1 MPAPALPQLE
11 VNVLFPA
18 TAGQFLELQPAWKS
32 ATCSPARNTGF
43 APSPTASAARRLIS
57 SISLRTHPTLEISIS
72 PSCAIQK
79 IVGTLVSPYA
89 FDTGYVFVSSSK
101 MGNVMPKT
109 PSNHEVYS
117 LTYSCRLYV

>member
-57 SISLRTHPTLEISIS
+57 SISLRTHPTLEISIFWIAQDGEIEIS
-72 PSCAIQK
+72 S
-79 IVGTLVSPYA
+79 VGWVRKEIEEINCRAAEAVGDGAKP
-89 FDTGYVFVSSSK
+89 VFLAGEQVADFQA
-101 MGNVMPKT
+101 G
-109 PSNHEVYS
+109 
-117 LTYSCRLYV
+117 